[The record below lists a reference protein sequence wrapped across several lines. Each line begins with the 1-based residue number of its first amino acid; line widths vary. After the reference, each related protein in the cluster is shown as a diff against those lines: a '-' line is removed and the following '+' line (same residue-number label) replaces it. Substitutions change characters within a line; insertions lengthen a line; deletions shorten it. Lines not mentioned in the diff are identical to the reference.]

1 MKNTLRIQRAYK
13 AITQKELAEAI
24 SVSRQTINSIE
35 IGKYTPS
42 ILLCLKLASYFQKP
56 MEELFILEEDD

>member
-13 AITQKELAEAI
+13 EITQKELAEAI

-35 IGKYTPS
+35 IGKYNPS
-42 ILLCLKLASYFQKP
+42 ILLCLKLARYFQKP
-56 MEELFILEEDD
+56 PEELFILEEDD